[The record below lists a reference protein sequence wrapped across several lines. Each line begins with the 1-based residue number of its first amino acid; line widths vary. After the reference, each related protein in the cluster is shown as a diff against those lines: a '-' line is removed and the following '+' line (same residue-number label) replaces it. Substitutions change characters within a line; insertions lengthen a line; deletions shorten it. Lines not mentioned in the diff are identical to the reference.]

1 MFAFFSRMHLY
12 SSFVTD
18 AQQGMRETSPQSSG
32 GVHVEVAS
40 ELRPEDPG
48 TPNNT
53 VHSDNETYGE

>member
-1 MFAFFSRMHLY
+1 MHLY

-18 AQQGMRETSPQSSG
+18 AEQGMRETSPQSSG